1 MSTDEFFNQ
10 QVATGPLVPGEY
22 QPTESNN
29 AMTMMQES
37 SNGYHEQGQT
47 MTPPSLPV
55 PTNRK
60 LIISYSRTVQVRQ
73 FEPSV
78 VSATMEADLPVNSS
92 LEQAIAVYENEMMLV
107 KAAVLSQQNLPFE
120 LSENERMIQE
130 VFGATTP
137 VSQTAAAP
145 SAVAP
150 AAFPAP
156 TVQPQEAGGF
166 APPPQAVP
174 VGAIRRTKTPSPAD
188 DPYWDML
195 VANPS
200 SFWDNREGK
209 LNPASPDFKLKVDK
223 GASPEEK
230 REAKALWLNTCPD
243 RHMAHFGVVA

>member
-37 SNGYHEQGQT
+37 TNGYHEQGQT
-47 MTPPSLPV
+47 MTTPSLPV

-78 VSATMEADLPVNSS
+78 VSATMEADLPINCT
-92 LEQAIAVYENEMMLV
+92 LEAAMSVYENEMMLV

-120 LSENERMIQE
+120 LSDNERMIQE

-145 SAVAP
+145 
-150 AAFPAP
+150 AAFPS
-156 TVQPQEAGGF
+156 
-166 APPPQAVP
+166 
-174 VGAIRRTKTPSPAD
+174 PS
-188 DPYWDML
+188 
-195 VANPS
+195 
-200 SFWDNREGK
+200 R
-209 LNPASPDFKLKVDK
+209 
-223 GASPEEK
+223 
-230 REAKALWLNTCPD
+230 
-243 RHMAHFGVVA
+243 

>member
-37 SNGYHEQGQT
+37 TNGYHEQGQT
-47 MTPPSLPV
+47 MTTPSLPV

-78 VSATMEADLPVNSS
+78 VSATMEADLPINCT
-92 LEQAIAVYENEMMLV
+92 LEAAMSVYENEMMLV

-120 LSENERMIQE
+120 LSDNERMIQE

-145 SAVAP
+145 
-150 AAFPAP
+150 AAFPSP
-156 TVQPQEAGGF
+156 PVQPQEAGGF
-166 APPPQAVP
+166 APPPQP
-174 VGAIRRTKTPSPAD
+174 VAAGAIRRTKTPSPAD

-209 LNPASPDFKLKVDK
+209 LNPSSPDFKLKVDK
-223 GASPEEK
+223 GATPEEK